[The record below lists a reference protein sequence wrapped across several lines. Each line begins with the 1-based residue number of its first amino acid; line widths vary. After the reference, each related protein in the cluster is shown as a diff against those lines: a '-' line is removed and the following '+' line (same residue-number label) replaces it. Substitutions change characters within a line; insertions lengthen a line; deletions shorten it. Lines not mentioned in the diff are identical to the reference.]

1 MVDRQAAPWHQQPR
15 RWRYGSVA
23 LGILCTNYGRCYV
36 HLNLWCTIVDVEPN
50 LLTCISIVT
59 TRCQRQDGDEV
70 QNSRLPHVFCLHRPP
85 SDFRLPDGVTPPRQ
99 NAPHRFC
106 APLASSR
113 PRILQ
118 PNCRRWKWWCWGS
131 RRHNEMIMFGSWGRC
146 WCRKLARVCK
156 YRQDATQAGV
166 YIIFNNV
173 KKNSWLHKTDH
184 YI

>member
-23 LGILCTNYGRCYV
+23 LGILCTNGRYYV
-36 HLNLWCTIVDVEPN
+36 LLKLWCTIVDSPV
-50 LLTCISIVT
+50 VR
-59 TRCQRQDGDEV
+59 RCQGKTAKD
-70 QNSRLPHVFCLHRPP
+70 QNCRLPHVFCLRRPP

-131 RRHNEMIMFGSWGRC
+131 RRHNEMFGSWGR
-146 WCRKLARVCK
+146 WWYRKLARVCK
-156 YRQDATQAGV
+156 YRQDATLTGV
-166 YIIFNNV
+166 YIIFNDV
-173 KKNSWLHKTDH
+173 K
-184 YI
+184 

>member
-1 MVDRQAAPWHQQPR
+1 MHGGSACHQQPR
-15 RWRYGSVA
+15 WRRYGSVA
-23 LGILCTNYGRCYV
+23 LGILCTNYGRCV
-36 HLNLWCTIVDVEPN
+36 NLNLWCTIVDVGPN

-59 TRCQRQDGDEV
+59 TRCQRQDGEEV
-70 QNSRLPHVFCLHRPP
+70 QNSRLQLATRVLFTSAPI
-85 SDFRLPDGVTPPRQ
+85 RLPVAGGVTPPRQ

-131 RRHNEMIMFGSWGRC
+131 RRHNILFGSWGR
-146 WCRKLARVCK
+146 WWYRKPARVCK

-166 YIIFNNV
+166 YIIFNDV
-173 KKNSWLHKTDH
+173 K
-184 YI
+184 